1 MGKAGEQIVVIL
13 LAIVGVAVLAVVV
26 SKNSNTANVIQ
37 ATAQG
42 FSQSL
47 AAALSPITGG
57 GGIGSFG
64 GLG

>member
-1 MGKAGEQIVVIL
+1 MGKVGEHVVVIL

-37 ATAQG
+37 ATAAG

-47 AAALSPITGG
+47 AAALSPITGNS
-57 GGIGSFG
+57 GIGSFG
-64 GLG
+64 GI